1 MSIDSFGMFRK
12 VLTIAVLI
20 HSGVSAQAQDEIAG
34 VWHGEIKIPGQPLAI
49 KVVLTRADADW
60 TGTIDI
66 PAQGAKNLPLVGIKV
81 EPYEEDTRVTFA
93 MHGVPGNPTFEG
105 RLQSDGIILGTFS
118 QGGAR
123 LEFQLSRDITGPARP
138 QNPKAPFPYQVEEAR
153 FKHNSINFAGT
164 LTIPAGAGPFPAVLL
179 ISGSGPQ
186 NRDSEIFGHKPFL
199 VIADHLTRAGI
210 AVLRIDDP
218 GVGGSTA
225 HPQPPTAADFAD
237 NAIAAIDFLKRD
249 SRINPDQ
256 IGLIGHSEGGIVAPL
271 ATSREEGIAFVI
283 LLAAPGVPG
292 DEMMRKQNE
301 RILDAAGIAGEQKEI
316 RLALVDQLFAAL
328 TSDLPEA
335 EVRRKVEEVVR
346 RQFETNGIPCT
357 QQDET
362 QVRMAVE
369 QAISPG
375 MRYLLAY
382 DPRPALEKISVP
394 VLTLNGE
401 LDTQVDAGQ
410 NLVAIA
416 AALEKGGNSNVTI
429 HRLPG
434 LNHLFQHARTGL
446 VGEYGVIEETISPE
460 VLDLIRDWILTV
472 TR

>member
-1 MSIDSFGMFRK
+1 MSIDSSGMFRK
-12 VLTIAVLI
+12 VLTIAVLV
-20 HSGVSAQAQDEIAG
+20 HAGVSAQAQDEIAG
-34 VWHGEIKIPGQPLAI
+34 IWHGEIKVPGQPLAVKI
-49 KVVLTRADADW
+49 VLTRADTDW

-66 PAQGAKNLPLVGIKV
+66 PAQGVKDLPLIGIKI
-81 EPYEEDTRVTFA
+81 EPDETDTQVTFVISS
-93 MHGVPGNPTFEG
+93 VPGNPTFEG
-105 RLQSDGIILGTFS
+105 RLQSNGVILGTFS

-123 LEFQLSRDITGPARP
+123 LKFQLSRDSVGPARP
-138 QNPKAPFPYQVEEAR
+138 QEPKAPFPYQIEEAKFER
-153 FKHNSINFAGT
+153 DSINFAGT
-164 LTIPAGAGPFPAVLL
+164 LTIPSGTSPFPAVLL

-210 AVLRIDDP
+210 AVLRVDDP

-225 HPQPPTAADFAD
+225 HPQPPTASDLAD
-237 NAIAAIDFLKRD
+237 NAIAAIDFLKKRD

-271 ATSREEGIAFVI
+271 AASRGKGIAFVV

-292 DEMMRKQNE
+292 NEMMRKQNE
-301 RILDAAGIAGEQKEI
+301 RILNAAGIAGEQKEI
-316 RLALVDQLFAAL
+316 RLALFDQLSTAL
-328 TSDLPEA
+328 TSDLPNA
-335 EVRRKVEEVVR
+335 ELRQKVEEIVR
-346 RQFETNGIPCT
+346 QQFETNGVPRT

-394 VLTLNGE
+394 VLVLNGE

-416 AALEKGGNSNVTI
+416 AALENNSNVTI

-434 LNHLFQHARTGL
+434 LNHLFQHAKTGL
-446 VGEYGVIEETISPE
+446 IGEYGVIEETISPE
-460 VLDLIRDWILTV
+460 VLDLIRDWILTT

>member
-12 VLTIAVLI
+12 VLTIAVLV
-20 HSGVSAQAQDEIAG
+20 HAGVSAQAQDEVAG
-34 VWHGEIKIPGQPLAI
+34 VWHGEIKIPGQPLAVKI
-49 KVVLTRADADW
+49 VLNHTDTDW

-66 PAQGAKNLPLVGIKV
+66 PAQGAKDLPLININV
-81 EPYEEDTRVTFA
+81 EPDETDTRITFA
-93 MHGVPGNPTFEG
+93 ISGVPGNPTFEG
-105 RLQSDGIILGTFS
+105 SLQSDGVILGTFS

-123 LEFQLSRDITGPARP
+123 LKFQLSRDSVGPARP
-138 QNPKAPFPYQVEEAR
+138 QEPRAPFPYQIEEAKFER
-153 FKHNSINFAGT
+153 DTINFAGT
-164 LTIPAGAGPFPAVLL
+164 LTIPSGTGPFPAVLL

-210 AVLRIDDP
+210 AVLRVDDP

-225 HPQPPTAADFAD
+225 HPQPPTASDFAD
-237 NAIAAIDFLKRD
+237 NAIAAVDFLKRD
-249 SRINPDQ
+249 SRINRNQ

-271 ATSREEGIAFVI
+271 SATRGEGIAFVV

-292 DEMMRKQNE
+292 NEMMRKQNE

-316 RLALVDQLFAAL
+316 RLALFDQLSTAL
-328 TSDLPEA
+328 TSDLPNDEM
-335 EVRRKVEEVVR
+335 RQKVEEIVR
-346 RQFETNGIPCT
+346 QQFETNGVPRT

-394 VLTLNGE
+394 VLALNGE

-416 AALEKGGNSNVTI
+416 AALENNSNVTI

-434 LNHLFQHARTGL
+434 LNHLFQHAKTGL
-446 VGEYGVIEETISPE
+446 IGEYGVIEETISPE
-460 VLDLIRDWILTV
+460 VLDLIRDWILTI

>member
-12 VLTIAVLI
+12 VLTIAVLV
-20 HSGVSAQAQDEIAG
+20 HAGVSAQAQDEIAG
-34 VWHGEIKIPGQPLAI
+34 IWHGEIKIPGQPLAI
-49 KVVLTRADADW
+49 KIVLNHTDADW

-66 PAQGAKNLPLVGIKV
+66 PAQGAKGLPLININV
-81 EPYEEDTRVTFA
+81 EPDEADTRVTFA
-93 MHGVPGNPTFEG
+93 ISGVPGNPTFEG
-105 RLQSDGIILGTFS
+105 RLQSDGVILGTFS

-123 LEFQLSRDITGPARP
+123 LKFQLSRDSVGPARP
-138 QNPKAPFPYQVEEAR
+138 QEPKAPFPYQIEEAKFER
-153 FKHNSINFAGT
+153 DSINFAGT
-164 LTIPAGAGPFPAVLL
+164 LTIPSGTGPFPAVLL

-210 AVLRIDDP
+210 AVLRVDDP

-225 HPQPPTAADFAD
+225 HPQPPTASDFAD
-237 NAIAAIDFLKRD
+237 NAIAAVDFLKRD

-256 IGLIGHSEGGIVAPL
+256 IGLIGHSEGGIVASL
-271 ATSREEGIAFVI
+271 SATRGEGIAFVV

-292 DEMMRKQNE
+292 NEMMRKQNE

-316 RLALVDQLFAAL
+316 RLALFDQLSTAL
-328 TSDLPEA
+328 TSDLPNA
-335 EVRRKVEEVVR
+335 ELRQKVEEIVR
-346 RQFETNGIPCT
+346 QQFETNGVPRT

-394 VLTLNGE
+394 VLALNGE

-416 AALEKGGNSNVTI
+416 AALENNSNVTI

-434 LNHLFQHARTGL
+434 LNHLFQHAKTGL
-446 VGEYGVIEETISPE
+446 IGEYGVIEETISPE
-460 VLDLIRDWILTV
+460 VLDLIRDWILTI

>member
-12 VLTIAVLI
+12 VLTIAVLV
-20 HSGVSAQAQDEIAG
+20 HAGVSAQAQDEVAG

-49 KVVLTRADADW
+49 KIVLNHTDTDW

-66 PAQGAKNLPLVGIKV
+66 PAQGAKDLPLININV
-81 EPYEEDTRVTFA
+81 EPDETDTRITFA
-93 MHGVPGNPTFEG
+93 ISGVPGNPTFEG
-105 RLQSDGIILGTFS
+105 SLQSDGVILGTFS

-123 LEFQLSRDITGPARP
+123 LKFQLSRDSVGPARP
-138 QNPKAPFPYQVEEAR
+138 QEPRAPFPYQIEEAKFER
-153 FKHNSINFAGT
+153 DTINFAGT
-164 LTIPAGAGPFPAVLL
+164 LTIPSGTGPFPAVLL

-186 NRDSEIFGHKPFL
+186 NRDSEIFGHKPCL

-210 AVLRIDDP
+210 AVLRVDDP

-225 HPQPPTAADFAD
+225 HPQPPTASDFAD
-237 NAIAAIDFLKRD
+237 NAIAAVDFLKRD
-249 SRINPDQ
+249 SRINRNQ

-271 ATSREEGIAFVI
+271 SATRGEGIAFVV

-292 DEMMRKQNE
+292 NEMMRKQNE

-316 RLALVDQLFAAL
+316 RLALFDQLSTAL
-328 TSDLPEA
+328 TSDLPNA
-335 EVRRKVEEVVR
+335 EMRQKVEEIVR
-346 RQFETNGIPCT
+346 QQFETNGVSRT

-362 QVRMAVE
+362 QVKMAVE

-394 VLTLNGE
+394 VLALNGE
-401 LDTQVDAGQ
+401 LDTQVDAEQ

-416 AALEKGGNSNVTI
+416 AALENNSNVTI

-434 LNHLFQHARTGL
+434 LNHLFQHAKTGL
-446 VGEYGVIEETISPE
+446 IGEYGVIEETISPE
-460 VLDLIRDWILTV
+460 VLDLIRDWILTI

>member
-1 MSIDSFGMFRK
+1 MSIASSGMFRK
-12 VLTIAVLI
+12 VLTIAVLV

-34 VWHGEIKIPGQPLAI
+34 VWHGEIEIPGQPLAVKI
-49 KVVLTRADADW
+49 VLTRADADW

-66 PAQGAKNLPLVGIKV
+66 PAQGAKGLPLVGINI
-81 EPYEEDTRVTFA
+81 EPDETGTTVTFA
-93 MHGVPGNPTFEG
+93 IRGVPGNPTFDG
-105 RLQSDGIILGTFS
+105 SLQSDGAIIGTFS

-123 LEFQLSRDITGPARP
+123 LKFQLSRDSAGPARP
-138 QNPKAPFPYQVEEAR
+138 QEPKAPFPYQIEEVKFER
-153 FKHNSINFAGT
+153 DSINFAGT
-164 LTIPAGAGPFPAVLL
+164 LTIPEGTGPFPAVLL

-210 AVLRIDDP
+210 AVLRVDDP

-225 HPQPPTAADFAD
+225 HPQPPTASDFASD
-237 NAIAAIDFLKRD
+237 ALAAIDFLKRD
-249 SRINPDQ
+249 NRINPDQ

-271 ATSREEGIAFVI
+271 SATRGEGIAFVV

-292 DEMMRKQNE
+292 DQMMRKQNE
-301 RILDAAGIAGEQKEI
+301 RILNAVGIAGEQKEI
-316 RLALVDQLFAAL
+316 RLALFDQLSTAL

-335 EVRRKVEEVVR
+335 AMRREVEEIVR
-346 RQFETNGIPCT
+346 QQFETNGVPRT

-362 QVRMAVE
+362 HVRMAVE

-382 DPRPALEKISVP
+382 DPRSALEKISVP
-394 VLTLNGE
+394 VLALNGE
-401 LDTQVDAGQ
+401 LDTQVDAEQ

-416 AALEKGGNSNVTI
+416 AALENNSNVTI
-429 HRLPG
+429 HRLPE
-434 LNHLFQHARTGL
+434 LNHLFQHAKTGL
-446 VGEYGVIEETISPE
+446 IGEYGVIEETISPE
-460 VLDLIRDWILTV
+460 VLDLIRDWILTI
-472 TR
+472 TQ

>member
-1 MSIDSFGMFRK
+1 MSIASSGMFRK
-12 VLTIAVLI
+12 VLTIAILV
-20 HSGVSAQAQDEIAG
+20 HSSVSVQAQDEIAG
-34 VWHGEIKIPGQPLAI
+34 VWHGEIKIPGQPLAV
-49 KVVLTRADADW
+49 KVVLTRADAGW

-66 PAQGAKNLPLVGIKV
+66 PAQGAKDLPLIGINV
-81 EPYEEDTRVTFA
+81 ETDETDTRITFA
-93 MHGVPGNPTFEG
+93 IRGVPGNPTFEG
-105 RLQSDGIILGTFS
+105 RLQDDGIILGTFS

-123 LEFQLSRDITGPARP
+123 LKFQLSRDSAGPARP
-138 QNPKAPFPYQVEEAR
+138 QEPKAPFPYQIEEAKFER
-153 FKHNSINFAGT
+153 GTVSFAGT
-164 LTIPAGAGPFPAVLL
+164 LTTPSGTGPFPAVLL

-210 AVLRIDDP
+210 AVLRVDDP
-218 GVGGSTA
+218 GVGGSMA
-225 HPQPPTAADFAD
+225 HPHPPTASDFAD
-237 NAIAAIDFLKRD
+237 NALAAIDFLKRD

-271 ATSREEGIAFVI
+271 TATRGKGIAFVV

-292 DEMMRKQNE
+292 DKMMRKQNE

-316 RLALVDQLFAAL
+316 RLALFDQLSTAL
-328 TSDLPEA
+328 TSDLSEA
-335 EVRRKVEEVVR
+335 EVRQEVEEVVR
-346 RQFETNGIPCT
+346 RQFESNGVPRT

-394 VLTLNGE
+394 VLALNGE

-416 AALEKGGNSNVTI
+416 AALENNSNVTI

-434 LNHLFQHARTGL
+434 LNHLFQHAKTGL
-446 VGEYGVIEETISPE
+446 IGEYGVIEETISPE
-460 VLDLIRDWILTV
+460 VLDLIRDWILTI
-472 TR
+472 TQ